1 MFPFVEDAPSA
12 VQFMLLVACAIMGLS
27 HIVRPAMWVEFF
39 THLHAKGVRGVVMKT
54 FMLELW
60 PALLIVTLHQVWW
73 GPGIVLTLYGWAQ
86 LTKVTVAMLAPE
98 IGLRSMA
105 MAQKGDRAFVLGGAM
120 LLVVGAFAG
129 TALFWPS

>member
-12 VQFMLLVACAIMGLS
+12 VQFIMLVACAIMGMS

-39 THLHAKGVRGVVMKT
+39 THLHAQGVRGVVMKT

-60 PALLIVTLHQVWW
+60 PALLIVALHQVWW

-105 MAQKGDRAFVLGGAM
+105 MAQKGDRAFVLGGVM

-129 TALFWPS
+129 AALFWPG